1 MYLLFGMY
9 YLLQKNLYLSLCK
22 KINVII
28 AKKPNDNV
36 AERENEKNTVHV
48 LGIWRILTS
57 RGHLFTFVT
66 IYCNESNL
74 NISDSLMNN
83 ERNPNRPP
91 AMCLELVFSGKHPY
105 WDETGYQ

>member
-48 LGIWRILTS
+48 PTWHLAYFDIS
-57 RGHLFTFVT
+57 RASFHFCYHL
-66 IYCNESNL
+66 L
-74 NISDSLMNN
+74 
-83 ERNPNRPP
+83 
-91 AMCLELVFSGKHPY
+91 
-105 WDETGYQ
+105 Q